1 MIPLRDTI
9 PSRNI
14 PVTMYLLILT
24 NCLIFFFQL
33 ELPQPALQKIFYYF
47 GIVPARY
54 TSPSWAHLTG
64 MPVKYWP
71 FLTSM
76 FLHGGWMHLL
86 GNMWTLWIFGDNVE
100 DRMGPLRFLIF
111 YLFCGIVAGVVH
123 VLTNPSS
130 TIPTIGASGAISG
143 VMGAYFVLFPF
154 SRVITFIPIFFYP
167 VFVALPAVTYL
178 AVWFFIQFFN
188 GVGSLLPGEQVGGI
202 AWWAHVG
209 GFLAGIVLSPLFT
222 QSKRP
227 CRGCYPDEYKTE
239 LGWTR
244 W

>member
-9 PSRNI
+9 PSRNV
-14 PVTMYLLILT
+14 PVTMYLLILV
-24 NCLIFFFQL
+24 NCLVFFFQL
-33 ELPQPALQKIFYYF
+33 ELPPPALQKIFYYF

-54 TSPSWAHLTG
+54 TDPRWMHFTG
-64 MPVKYWP
+64 IPVEYWP

-100 DRMGPLRFLIF
+100 DRMGPLRFLLF
-111 YLFCGIVAGVVH
+111 YLCCGVVAGVVH
-123 VLTNPSS
+123 VVTNPSS
-130 TIPTIGASGAISG
+130 HIPTIGASGAISG
-143 VMGAYFVLFPF
+143 VMGAYFVLFPY

-167 VFVALPAVTYL
+167 VFIALPAVTYL
-178 AVWFFIQFFN
+178 AVWFFIQFLN
-188 GVGSLLPGEQVGGI
+188 GIGSLLPTEEVGGI
-202 AWWAHVG
+202 AWWAHIG
-209 GFLAGIVLSPLFT
+209 GFVAGIVLCPLFT

-239 LGWTR
+239 LGWSR